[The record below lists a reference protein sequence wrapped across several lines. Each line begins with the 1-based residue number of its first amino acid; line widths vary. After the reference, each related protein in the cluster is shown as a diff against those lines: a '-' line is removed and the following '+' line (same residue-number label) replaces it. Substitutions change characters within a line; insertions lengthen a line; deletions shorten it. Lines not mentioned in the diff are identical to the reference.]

1 MFVFGIGVCCL
12 LIELG
17 INEDISPL
25 KTGSLTVDF
34 MKDMNNVTLIILV

>member
-17 INEDISPL
+17 INEDILPL
-25 KTGSLTVDF
+25 KTGSC
-34 MKDMNNVTLIILV
+34 